1 MKNKTKQFFLYKHR
15 FTIGYILIGIVFMF
29 LLCLLPI
36 LVPGG
41 LSENEMNAAVTAD
54 AINLQYIKDGNAI
67 NLPYFGVQK
76 ICLKLLG
83 LNIFAI
89 RIPSIIFGAA
99 AAFFIVL
106 LLNRWFKSDVA
117 IISSMLTTLST
128 AFLCLANFGTPDIMY
143 VFWLSFILWLGSK
156 IVDNKNIKAIFIIL
170 FTSAIAFSLY
180 TPHLCYVALA
190 ILIVGVIHPHLRC
203 SIKFLKT
210 YQLIIAI
217 AIFLIAVTPLIY
229 SLIMTPSSIIN
240 LAFAPDFH
248 FRQYGNNIRDAFMPF
263 FSFALAYDSVYL
275 APLFGLGTVTLMII
289 GALASIDKLFT
300 SKNYIT
306 FLLVAFSILI
316 SGLSKNAAVAIIVPV
331 AILTA
336 NAIESL
342 ITRWHSLFPNNPY
355 AHIIGAI
362 PIILIIGMMLFSG
375 LSHYLKGYRYT
386 PRVTKNFNSDIQ
398 IINNELNAGEIL
410 IISEEDNQ
418 NFYKL
423 FEKYKS
429 ITVLSEPPSN
439 YNTRIAYLGNKTDSK
454 DLVLERIATSSKSRN
469 SDRLYI
475 YTKVSE
481 TVKTEETGEE

>member
-1 MKNKTKQFFLYKHR
+1 
-15 FTIGYILIGIVFMF
+15 MF
-29 LLCLLPI
+29 LLCLLPF

-41 LSENEMNAAVTAD
+41 LSDNEMNAAVTAD

-83 LNIFAI
+83 LNVFAI
-89 RIPSIIFGAA
+89 RMPSIIFGAA

-143 VFWLSFILWLGSK
+143 VFWLSLILWLGSK
-156 IVDNKNIKAIFIIL
+156 IVGNKNIKAIFIIL

-180 TPHLCYVALA
+180 TPHLCYVAFA
-190 ILIVGVIHPHLRC
+190 ILIVGIIHPHLRC

-248 FRQYGNNIRDAFMPF
+248 FRQYGNNICDAFMPF

-355 AHIIGAI
+355 AHIIGAF

-410 IISEEDNQ
+410 IIGEEDNQ

-429 ITVLSEPPSN
+429 ITVLSELPSN
-439 YNTRIAYLGNKTDSK
+439 YNTRIAYLGKKTDSE

>member
-1 MKNKTKQFFLYKHR
+1 MKDKTKQFFLYKHR
-15 FTIGYILIGIVFMF
+15 FTIGYILIGIIFTF
-29 LLCLLPI
+29 LLCILPI

-41 LSENEMNAAVTAD
+41 LSDSEMNAAVTAD
-54 AINLQYIKDGNAI
+54 SINLQYIKDGNAI

-89 RIPSIIFGAA
+89 RLPSVIFGAA

-106 LLNRWFKSDVA
+106 LLNRWFKNDVA

-156 IVDNKNIKAIFIIL
+156 IAGNKNIKAIFIIL
-170 FTSAIAFSLY
+170 FTSAVAFSLY

-190 ILIVGVIHPHLRC
+190 ILVVGLIHPHLRC
-203 SIKFLKT
+203 TIKYLKP

-217 AIFLIAVTPLIY
+217 AIFLIAITPLIY

-240 LAFAPDFH
+240 LAFAPDFR
-248 FRQYGNNIRDAFMPF
+248 FKQYSNNIRDAFMPF

-289 GALASIDKLFT
+289 GALASVDKLFT

-306 FLLVAFSILI
+306 ILLIIFSILI
-316 SGLSKNAAVAIIVPV
+316 SGLSKNAAVAIIMPV

-342 ITRWHSLFPNNPY
+342 VTRWHNLFPNNPY

-362 PIILIIGMMLFSG
+362 PIILIISMMLFSG

-398 IINNELNAGEIL
+398 IINKEMSAGEIL
-410 IISEEDNQ
+410 IIGNEENAD
-418 NFYKL
+418 FYRL

-429 ITVLSEPPSN
+429 ITVLNELPSN
-439 YNTRIAYLGNKTDSK
+439 FNTKVAFLGKKADNDK
-454 DLVLERIATSSKSRN
+454 LVLERIATSSKSRN

-481 TVKTEETGEE
+481 TVKTEETGE

>member
-41 LSENEMNAAVTAD
+41 LSDNEMNAAVTAD
-54 AINLQYIKDGNAI
+54 AINLQYIKDSNAI

-156 IVDNKNIKAIFIIL
+156 IVGNKNIKAIFIIL

-180 TPHLCYVALA
+180 TPHLCYVAFA
-190 ILIVGVIHPHLRC
+190 ILIVGIIHPHLRC

-217 AIFLIAVTPLIY
+217 AIFLIAITPLIY

-240 LAFAPDFH
+240 LAFAQDFH

-342 ITRWHSLFPNNPY
+342 ITRWHSLFPKNPY
-355 AHIIGAI
+355 AHIIGAF
-362 PIILIIGMMLFSG
+362 PIILIIGLMLFSG

-398 IINNELNAGEIL
+398 IINNELSAGEIL

-429 ITVLSEPPSN
+429 ITVLSELPSN
-439 YNTRIAYLGNKTDSK
+439 YNTRIAYLGNKTDSE
-454 DLVLERIATSSKSRN
+454 DLILERIATSSKSRN